1 MRRKRRKKSAP
12 GITTTVRP
20 TLAPHR
26 EQHPALSTP
35 PIPVLRA
42 TLVLVSGF
50 MIEFSATLRQHTKN
64 LHRQVLAW
72 RMTRLTKDLNKILA
86 ATLQDSPSCIT
97 AFYTTAKPLCREPH
111 LPRRPRAPLGPR
123 PTPAPIAKSEPPRT
137 SHTIH
142 SGPTR
147 TPMHDILPDVH
158 TLDRIEHTIAPQVG
172 LQLWRRPYP
181 VWKLMLGR
189 PLYTG
194 LLLNPCKTFIMT
206 SHEEDLTHPLTILG
220 HRIQHPEDILWSL
233 VDLTALITRCTAMVP
248 PRDHPDYVPHFAR
261 LLNEALLIALE
272 DTHSRIRIAYT
283 DKDTPKSTGAFRKG
297 RRPPK
302 GHPLGLRLD
311 DLVTA
316 QLCAWTIA
324 QCTRT
329 IRHWEG
335 WPLSALLGDTEDS
348 RGRVVSYARTTPVL
362 PLVTPSH
369 GFLLGSKAFL
379 LCTVTYSH
387 RYLQPNDPT
396 GVAPKSFVI
405 V

>member
-12 GITTTVRP
+12 GVTTTVRP
-20 TLAPHR
+20 TLAPHG

-72 RMTRLTKDLNKILA
+72 RMTRLTQDLNKILA

-97 AFYTTAKPLCREPH
+97 AFYTTAKPLCREQH
-111 LPRRPRAPLGPR
+111 LPRRPRAPLGPC

-137 SHTIH
+137 SHTLH
-142 SGPTR
+142 PGPTR
-147 TPMHDILPDVH
+147 TPMHDMLPDVH

-220 HRIQHPEDILWSL
+220 HHIQHPGDILLSL
-233 VDLTALITRCTAMVP
+233 VNLTALITRCAAMVP
-248 PRDHPDYVPHFAR
+248 PRDHPDYIPSFAR
-261 LLNEALLIALE
+261 LLNEALFIALE
-272 DTHSRIRIAYT
+272 DTHSRIKIVYS
-283 DKDTPKSTGAFRKG
+283 DKDTPKSTRAFRNG

-302 GHPLGLRLD
+302 GHPLGLHLD
-311 DLVTA
+311 DLVTV

-324 QCTRT
+324 QCTRM

-362 PLVTPSH
+362 PLATPSH
-369 GFLLGSKAFL
+369 GLLLGSKVFL

-396 GVAPKSFVI
+396 GVAPKIFVI

>member
-1 MRRKRRKKSAP
+1 KRRKKSAL
-12 GITTTVRP
+12 GVTTTVRP
-20 TLAPHR
+20 MLAPHR

-35 PIPVLRA
+35 PIP
-42 TLVLVSGF
+42 
-50 MIEFSATLRQHTKN
+50 FSATLRQHTKN

-72 RMTRLTKDLNKILA
+72 RMTRLTEDLNKILA

-147 TPMHDILPDVH
+147 TLMHDILPDIH

-220 HRIQHPEDILWSL
+220 HCIEHPEDILLSL
-233 VDLTALITRCTAMVP
+233 GDLTTLITRCAAMVP
-248 PRDHPDYVPHFAR
+248 PRDHPNYIPSFAH
-261 LLNEALLIALE
+261 LLNEVLLIALE
-272 DTHSRIRIAYT
+272 DMHSHIKIVYS
-283 DKDTPKSTGAFRKG
+283 DEDTPKSTGAFR
-297 RRPPK
+297 
-302 GHPLGLRLD
+302 HPLGLHLD

-316 QLCAWTIA
+316 QLCIWTIS
-324 QCTRT
+324 QCACM

-335 WPLSALLGDTEDS
+335 WPLSALLGDIKDS
-348 RGRVVSYARTTPVL
+348 RGQVVSYARTTPVL
-362 PLVTPSH
+362 PLATLSH
-369 GFLLGSKAFL
+369 GLLLDSKVFL
-379 LCTVTYSH
+379 LCTVTYSR

-396 GVAPKSFVI
+396 GVAPKSLVI

>member
-1 MRRKRRKKSAP
+1 MQRKRHKKSVP
-12 GITTTVRP
+12 GVTTTVRP
-20 TLAPHR
+20 MLAPHR

-35 PIPVLRA
+35 PIPVLRV
-42 TLVLVSGF
+42 TLVLG
-50 MIEFSATLRQHTKN
+50 LRQHTKN

-72 RMTRLTKDLNKILA
+72 RMTRLTEDLNKILA

-97 AFYTTAKPLCREPH
+97 TFYTTAKPLCREQH
-111 LPRRPRAPLGPR
+111 LPRRPRAPLGPC
-123 PTPAPIAKSEPPRT
+123 PMPAPIAKSEPPRT

-142 SGPTR
+142 SSLIR
-147 TPMHDILPDVH
+147 TPMHDIIPDVH

-220 HRIQHPEDILWSL
+220 HHTQHPEDILLSL
-233 VDLTALITRCTAMVP
+233 VDLTALITHCAAMVP
-248 PRDHPDYVPHFAR
+248 PRDHPDYVPSFAR

-272 DTHSRIRIAYT
+272 DTHSRIKIVYS
-283 DKDTPKSTGAFRKG
+283 DKDTPKSTGAFRNG

-302 GHPLGLRLD
+302 GHPLGLHLD
-311 DLVTA
+311 DLVTV
-316 QLCAWTIA
+316 QLCIWTIS
-324 QCTRT
+324 QCARM

-348 RGRVVSYARTTPVL
+348 RVL
-362 PLVTPSH
+362 PLATLSH
-369 GFLLGSKAFL
+369 GLLLDSEYYDGPYRTKEPYIGQNTTWSSWNA
-379 LCTVTYSH
+379 
-387 RYLQPNDPT
+387 
-396 GVAPKSFVI
+396 VI
-405 V
+405 WN

>member
-1 MRRKRRKKSAP
+1 MRRKRHKKSAP
-12 GITTTVRP
+12 GVTTTVCP
-20 TLAPHR
+20 MLAPHR

-35 PIPVLRA
+35 PIPVLRT

-64 LHRQVLAW
+64 LHCQVLAW
-72 RMTRLTKDLNKILA
+72 RMTRLTEDLNKILA

-111 LPRRPRAPLGPR
+111 LPWRPRAPLGPR
-123 PTPAPIAKSEPPRT
+123 PMPAPIAKSEPPRT

-172 LQLWRRPYP
+172 LQLWRWPYP
-181 VWKLMLGR
+181 IWKLMLGR

-220 HRIQHPEDILWSL
+220 HRIEHLEDI
-233 VDLTALITRCTAMVP
+233 P
-248 PRDHPDYVPHFAR
+248 Y
-261 LLNEALLIALE
+261 
-272 DTHSRIRIAYT
+272 THSRIKIVYS
-283 DKDTPKSTGAFRKG
+283 DEDTPKSTGAFHNG
-297 RRPPK
+297 RRLPK
-302 GHPLGLRLD
+302 GHPLSLHLD

-316 QLCAWTIA
+316 QLCIWTIS
-324 QCTRT
+324 QCARMNM
-329 IRHWEG
+329 IHHWEGQG

-362 PLVTPSH
+362 PLATLSH
-369 GFLLGSKAFL
+369 GLLLDSEVFL
-379 LCTVTYSH
+379 LCTVTYSCQ
-387 RYLQPNDPT
+387 YLQPNDPT
-396 GVAPKSFVI
+396 GVAPKSLVI
-405 V
+405 GK